1 MDNMEFYII
10 NKIDKDVEIDGIHLI
25 PGYYK
30 MRYTL
35 SGEELPHCSQ
45 FSSDR
50 CEWQDCELFSTFS
63 EYKEFFLKLNPA
75 PMRME
80 REDYVETIYHKGKA
94 VPVFL
99 DDYGQCFY
107 CIFNNKEMAFGS
119 FQAEYEDEVKWLID
133 HEIDGKKNG

>member
-10 NKIDKDVEIDGIHLI
+10 NKIDKDVDVDGIHLI

-50 CEWQDCELFSTFS
+50 CEW
-63 EYKEFFLKLNPA
+63 
-75 PMRME
+75 
-80 REDYVETIYHKGKA
+80 
-94 VPVFL
+94 
-99 DDYGQCFY
+99 
-107 CIFNNKEMAFGS
+107 
-119 FQAEYEDEVKWLID
+119 
-133 HEIDGKKNG
+133 